1 MFIRDHRE
9 EFPISLMCEVIGV
22 SRGGY
27 YSWLRRPES
36 KRNIENRNLKTE
48 IRSIHAQSKRIY
60 GSPKVYEEL
69 KDRGIRCSLKRVTR
83 LMREDGLYAKTT
95 KKFKATTN
103 SRHSRPVAENILE
116 RKFNQDAPN
125 KAWVSDITYI
135 PTREGWLYLSTV
147 IDLYSRSVVGWG
159 MKERMTTQLVT
170 DAFNMALM
178 KRTPPLIHHS
188 DRGSQYASDEF
199 QKLLREHG
207 VQCSMSGKGNCYD
220 NAVAESFFGTLKKE
234 LVYFEDYKTRDEAKR
249 SIFEYIEIFYNR
261 KRRHS
266 SLGYKSPVEFEKLRM
281 VA

>member
-48 IRSIHAQSKRIY
+48 IRSIHAESKRIY
-60 GSPKVYEEL
+60 GSPKIYEEL

-125 KAWVSDITYI
+125 KAWVSELPIY
-135 PTREGWLYLSTV
+135 
-147 IDLYSRSVVGWG
+147 
-159 MKERMTTQLVT
+159 
-170 DAFNMALM
+170 
-178 KRTPPLIHHS
+178 
-188 DRGSQYASDEF
+188 
-199 QKLLREHG
+199 LREKDG
-207 VQCSMSGKGNCYD
+207 CICQR
-220 NAVAESFFGTLKKE
+220 L
-234 LVYFEDYKTRDEAKR
+234 
-249 SIFEYIEIFYNR
+249 
-261 KRRHS
+261 
-266 SLGYKSPVEFEKLRM
+266 
-281 VA
+281 

>member
-48 IRSIHAQSKRIY
+48 IRSIHAESKRIY

-103 SRHSRPVAENILE
+103 SRHSRPVAENILD
-116 RKFNQDAPN
+116 RRFNLDAPN

-135 PTREGWLYLSTV
+135 PTREGWLYLSTI

-178 KRTPPLIHHS
+178 KRIPPLIHHS
-188 DRGSQYASDEF
+188 DRGSQYASEEF

-234 LVYFEDYKTRDEAKR
+234 LIYFEDYKTRDEAKR

-266 SLGYKSPVEFEKLRM
+266 SLGYKSPVEFEKLRT

>member
-48 IRSIHAQSKRIY
+48 IRSIHAESKRIY
-60 GSPKVYEEL
+60 GSPKIYEEL

-135 PTREGWLYLSTV
+135 PTREGWLYLSTI

-266 SLGYKSPVEFEKLRM
+266 ALGYKSPVEFEKLRM

>member
-36 KRNIENRNLKTE
+36 KRGIEDRKLKIE
-48 IRSIHAQSKRIY
+48 IRSIHAESKRIY

>member
-9 EFPISLMCEVIGV
+9 EFPISLMCEVICV

-48 IRSIHAQSKRIY
+48 IRSIHAESKRIY

-103 SRHSRPVAENILE
+103 SRHSRPVAENILD
-116 RKFNQDAPN
+116 RRFNQDAPN

-135 PTREGWLYLSTV
+135 PTREGWLYLSTI

-170 DAFNMALM
+170 DAFNMALI

-188 DRGSQYASDEF
+188 DRGSQYASEEF
-199 QKLLREHG
+199 QKLLMEHG

-234 LVYFEDYKTRDEAKR
+234 LIYFEDYKTRDEAKR

>member
-1 MFIRDHRE
+1 MFIREHRE

-36 KRNIENRNLKTE
+36 KRDIENRNLKTE
-48 IRSIHAQSKRIY
+48 IRSIHAASQKRY
-60 GSPKVYEEL
+60 GSPKIYEEL
-69 KDRGIRCSLKRVTR
+69 KDRSIRCSLKRVSR

-103 SRHSRPVAENILE
+103 SRHSRPVAGNILE
-116 RKFNQDAPN
+116 RRFNQDAPN

-135 PTREGWLYLSTV
+135 PTREGWLYLSTI
-147 IDLYSRSVVGWG
+147 IDLYSRNVIGWG

-188 DRGSQYASDEF
+188 DRGSQYASEEF
-199 QKLLREHG
+199 QNLLRNHG

-266 SLGYKSPVEFEKLRM
+266 SLGYKSPVEFEELRM